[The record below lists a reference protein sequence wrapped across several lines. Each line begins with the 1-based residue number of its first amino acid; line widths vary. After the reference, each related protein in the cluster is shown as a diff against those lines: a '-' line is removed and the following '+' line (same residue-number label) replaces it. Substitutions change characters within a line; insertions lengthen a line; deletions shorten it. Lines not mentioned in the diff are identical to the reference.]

1 MCNVAGVMA
10 LQGVSGAYSSY
21 SAYQAG
27 QDQNEYYKYVA
38 RQNER
43 EAEIVQR
50 SSDRQVEYIQDQA
63 ARDSAKVSEDAR
75 RIGASQRA
83 VLAASGVQGVTAED
97 IAIDTLSKADKD
109 RLAVRYNADL
119 RTFETQQETGYR
131 VADLKNQAA
140 MNRIAGK
147 NAKAAG
153 IMNASTGL
161 LNTATSM
168 ANTWYMDSKLNPKA
182 PKTPKKTETRRTA
195 PTYSNTPGSKL
206 EIPWWRRK

>member
-10 LQGVSGAYSSY
+10 LQGISGAYSAY
-21 SAYQAG
+21 SSYQAG

-50 SSDRQVEYIQDQA
+50 SSDRQVSYIQDQA
-63 ARDSAKVSEDAR
+63 ARDSAKVSEDER
-75 RIGASQRA
+75 RIAASQRA
-83 VLAASGVQGVTAED
+83 VMAASGVQGVTAED
-97 IAIDTLSKADKD
+97 IALDTMSKADKD

-131 VADLKNQAA
+131 VLDLKNQAA

-153 IMNASTGL
+153 ILEASTGL
-161 LNTATSM
+161 LNTATTM
-168 ANTWYMDSKLNPKA
+168 ANTWYMDKKLNTKA
-182 PKTPKKTETRRTA
+182 PKEPKRKDAPIYDTTNKTRKQTG
-195 PTYSNTPGSKL
+195 GSYYA
-206 EIPWWRRK
+206 